1 VERKITEIQQREE
14 KQKKPHKVIEN
25 LERMEEKILAAKL
38 KLQKKLN
45 NNKM

>member
-1 VERKITEIQQREE
+1 MEKKITEIQQREE
-14 KQKKPHKVIEN
+14 KEKKPHKVIEN